1 MACGMAVAHIN
12 ELPVAC
18 SYMHKTFTGQLNNV
32 ARAGEGPLRDLLQ
45 LMESMCLEEGGGLQL
60 AAHAGAHDL
69 TPTHV
74 WTTVGSV
81 LTQKAVSKAM
91 SCSPIRSSSNTA
103 PFVLTCPLSAD
114 VHHPDPASSLTPTL
128 CSSIPLVH
136 PRPPKRRW
144 VPPLSP

>member
-1 MACGMAVAHIN
+1 MAVAHMN
-12 ELPVAC
+12 ELLVAC

-45 LMESMCLEEGGGLQL
+45 LMESMCFGGGGLQL

-69 TPTHV
+69 TPTHI

-91 SCSPIRSSSNTA
+91 PCSPIRS
-103 PFVLTCPLSAD
+103 
-114 VHHPDPASSLTPTL
+114 
-128 CSSIPLVH
+128 
-136 PRPPKRRW
+136 
-144 VPPLSP
+144 